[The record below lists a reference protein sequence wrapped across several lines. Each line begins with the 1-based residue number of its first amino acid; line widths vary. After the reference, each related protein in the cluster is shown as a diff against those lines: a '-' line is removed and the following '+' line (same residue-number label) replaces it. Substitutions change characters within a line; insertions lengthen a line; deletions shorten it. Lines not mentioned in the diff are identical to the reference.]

1 MAQVLKSSRELKK
14 MEKKKDKMEKKK
26 RKRINRRIERT
37 VSFLAVLVCIAA
49 SVLELQERRKGTGQS

>member
-1 MAQVLKSSRELKK
+1 
-14 MEKKKDKMEKKK
+14 MEKKK

-49 SVLELQERRKGTGQS
+49 SVLEIQERRKGTGQS